1 MKNKSESLSLYH
13 SSQRIASQAK
23 KIDDSLLKDDRE
35 LTQMLATIELNKD
48 IPQELFNA
56 AAQLLTIFY
65 FIEEKI
71 AEEKGN

>member
-13 SSQRIASQAK
+13 SSQSIAGQAK